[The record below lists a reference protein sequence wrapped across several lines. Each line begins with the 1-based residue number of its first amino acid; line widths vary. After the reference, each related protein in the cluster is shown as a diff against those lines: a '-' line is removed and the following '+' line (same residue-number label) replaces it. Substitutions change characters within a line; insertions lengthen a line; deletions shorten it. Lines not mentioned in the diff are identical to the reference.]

1 VSTAAAARSRTVLG
15 FVAGL
20 VFGAGLLAGG
30 MTLPRNV
37 LAFLDVSGLADGR
50 WDGRLALVM
59 GGAIGVF
66 LPVWRLAKRRGEAL
80 LGGPLAVPPE
90 AAIDARLIGGA
101 AIFGVGWGLGG
112 YCPGSALVSLGA
124 GLFDPATLAAA
135 GAFVASMV
143 LGQRLAAATEPRGE
157 EGTAQPPAETSACA
171 PDAPETAA

>member
-1 VSTAAAARSRTVLG
+1 VSAAVAARSRTVLG

-20 VFGAGLLAGG
+20 LFGAGLIAGG

-66 LPVWRLAKRRGEAL
+66 LPLWRLAKRRGSAL
-80 LGGPLAVPPE
+80 LGGPLAVPDESP
-90 AAIDARLIGGA
+90 IDARLLGGA

-112 YCPGSALVSLGA
+112 YCPGPALVSLGA
-124 GLFDPATLAAA
+124 GLFDPSTLAAA
-135 GAFVASMV
+135 GAFVAALIV
-143 LGQRLAAATEPRGE
+143 GQRLAAATEPRID
-157 EGTAQPPAETSACA
+157 EGSATTPPASSACA
-171 PDAPETAA
+171 PDAPESAA